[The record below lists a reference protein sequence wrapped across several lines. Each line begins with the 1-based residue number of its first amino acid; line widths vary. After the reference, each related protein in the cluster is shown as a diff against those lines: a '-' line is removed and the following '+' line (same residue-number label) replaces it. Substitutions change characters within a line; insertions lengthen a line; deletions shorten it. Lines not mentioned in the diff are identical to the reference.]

1 MKEFGLEYK
10 PEMLSLNSES
20 KIYYKEREINRAE
33 SYKQGGIKGYYQ
45 KKEKI
50 FIDRI

>member
-1 MKEFGLEYK
+1 MKELGLEYK
-10 PEMLSLNSES
+10 PEMLNLSSES
-20 KIYYKEREINRAE
+20 RIYYKEREIDRVE